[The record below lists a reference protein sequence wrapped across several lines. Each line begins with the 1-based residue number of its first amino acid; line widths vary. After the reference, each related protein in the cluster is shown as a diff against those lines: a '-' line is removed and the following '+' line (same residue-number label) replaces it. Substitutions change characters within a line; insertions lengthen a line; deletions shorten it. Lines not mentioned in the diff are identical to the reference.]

1 MAVAYA
7 RYSSDNQREESIE
20 AQVRAIKYFASHY
33 DFEIV
38 HIYADKAM
46 TGRTSDRPQFLRM
59 IEDSRFGHFRA
70 VIVHKLDRFSRD
82 SLDTLYYERQLR
94 LNNVQL
100 ISVNERLDQTPEGA
114 LMKQVIIGMNQFYS
128 ANLAREVMKGLKEN
142 AYNCL
147 HTGGIP
153 PLGYNVNSDKT
164 YRINEAEAAAVRLIF
179 KMYAEG
185 HGYSDIIDTLNARGC
200 KTKIGRPFGKNSL
213 HEILKNE
220 KYTGTYVYNRLAPKD
235 IRGKVNRHKLKPDEQ
250 IIRVPNGMPEIIDQ
264 ETWKTVQRKMK
275 ENRHKAGRN
284 MAKAFYLLS
293 GKLFCGHC
301 GAAMTGEARRYKNY
315 EYYYYVC
322 STAKRTKECDKK
334 PVDRDIIEKAV
345 VERINSKIF
354 SSKNIDEICARIY
367 KSFQADDSSGK
378 VAEKRREIAA
388 LDRKISN
395 VTMAIADGAY
405 APELR
410 ETLNALSEQKKNAQL
425 EIFESESVKGAEGK
439 SLEDIKK
446 CFKETADFGQLSPE
460 NQKIIIDKFVYKIFV
475 YDDHDGFRIRVVM
488 APANPTKDVLNFL
501 DAKGNAL
508 PLPKPVRPGRPR
520 TEKVR
525 GFFVSLLRNKPRTR
539 IGIHIRGLSPHPAA
553 LPEQTA
559 DKRKILLRMNRPD
572 LFPQNIEILREFL

>member
-1 MAVAYA
+1 MQTAVAYA

-33 DFEIV
+33 NFEIIHV
-38 HIYADKAM
+38 YADKAM
-46 TGRTSDRPQFLRM
+46 TGRTSDRPQFLKM
-59 IEDSRFGHFRA
+59 IEDSRFGHFQT

-82 SLDTLYYERQLR
+82 SLDTLYYERKLR

-100 ISVNERLDQTPEGA
+100 VSVNERLDQTPEGA

-153 PLGYNVNSDKT
+153 PLGYDVNKDKT
-164 YRINEAEAAAVRLIF
+164 YRINEIEAAAVRLIF
-179 KMYAEG
+179 KMYSEG
-185 HGYSDIIDTLNARGC
+185 HGYSDIINALNNHGY

-235 IRGKVNRHKLKPDEQ
+235 IRGRVNRHKLKPESQ
-250 IIRVPNGMPEIIDQ
+250 IIKVPHGMPAIIDKD
-264 ETWKTVQRKMK
+264 TWDTVQRKMK

-284 MAKAFYLLS
+284 MAKVFYLLS

-315 EYYYYVC
+315 EYFYYVC
-322 STAKRTKECDKK
+322 SNAKRTKGCDKK
-334 PVDRDIIEKAV
+334 PVDRNCIEKAV

-354 SSKNIDEICARIY
+354 SSKNIDEICSRIY
-367 KSFQADDSSGK
+367 KSLQTDTSSGK
-378 VAEKRREIAA
+378 IAKKRSEIVA

-395 VTMAIADGAY
+395 ITMAIADGTY

-410 ETLNALSEQKKNAQL
+410 EALNALSEQKKNAQL
-425 EIFESESVKGAEGK
+425 EIYELESVNAAEGK

-446 CFKETADFGQLSPE
+446 CFKETADFGKLSPE

-475 YDDHDGFRIRVVM
+475 YDVPDGFRIRVIM
-488 APANPTKDVLNFL
+488 APSNPTKDVLNFL
-501 DAKGNAL
+501 DVKGNGL
-508 PLPKPVRPGRPR
+508 PLPKKMQKLVRNLC
-520 TEKVR
+520 EC
-525 GFFVSLLRNKPRTR
+525 
-539 IGIHIRGLSPHPAA
+539 
-553 LPEQTA
+553 
-559 DKRKILLRMNRPD
+559 
-572 LFPQNIEILREFL
+572 